1 MNSKIL
7 GIKHSGQLGDIV
19 YAMSFIKSFIKK
31 NKFDFAIVFIASDK
45 IANHAKG
52 LNHISNDLMI
62 TQSMYEFIK
71 PLLLN
76 EFFIQDVLF
85 MPEKLIPENVLDLD
99 VIRNGKINLSA
110 GNIKS
115 YYYKFFGLIDK
126 HSRNWLTPAKA
137 DNLHTH
143 KIVIGRSTRY
153 INQKIDYTLLNDF
166 ELNIGY
172 LGTDYEYAK
181 ISELFPLL
189 KIEKIFINN
198 ALDAAA
204 AISQSSLYIGNQSLF
219 FAIAEGLHHPRLL
232 ESFEPVPNVIP
243 CPGNSGSFISTE
255 GMMTLVSDSLSLN
268 VTLRTR
274 ENNTSLSYLLS
285 Y

>member
-19 YAMSFIKSFIKK
+19 YSMSFIKRFIEK
-31 NKFDFAIVFIASDK
+31 NKFDFAIVFIPSNK
-45 IANHAKG
+45 MANHIKG
-52 LNHISNDLMI
+52 LNHISNDLMV

-71 PLLLN
+71 PLMLN
-76 EFFIQDVLF
+76 EFFIKDVLF
-85 MPEKLIPENVLDLD
+85 LPEQSIPENVLDLD
-99 VIRNGKINLSA
+99 AIRNGNINLSA

-115 YYYKFFGLIDK
+115 YYYKYFSLIDD
-126 HSRNWLTPAKA
+126 HSRNWLSPAKS
-137 DNLHTH
+137 DDLHTY

-153 INQKIDYTLLNDF
+153 LNQTIDYTLLNDF
-166 ELNIGY
+166 ELKIGF

-181 ISELFPLL
+181 ITEVFPSL

-219 FAIAEGLHHPRLL
+219 FAIAEGIHHPRLL

-243 CPGNSGSFISTE
+243 CPGNSGAFITTD
-255 GMMTLVSDSLSLN
+255 GMMKLVSDALSLN
-268 VTLRTR
+268 VTLRTT
-274 ENNTSLSYLLS
+274 EKNTSLGYLLS